1 MSTGEREEPSAS
13 SLRNNDV
20 NEQIRDKF
28 HLLEFMHLRLPL
40 RIRKISKTNMFV
52 MIETSKAILAAAME
66 TDHGLL
72 RDLALEHLQ
81 VLEYVNRCMPEDNRI
96 HPPLNREA
104 GADIADS
111 INTLVNEHKRFAE
124 ILKQKELFP
133 KQTDEPANSQNV
145 DEVTVTEED
154 EKELTPATK
163 AATLE
168 VGEAEKAAPRVP
180 AQPLPEGE
188 VGDFANVQA
197 SPLAVPAPLL
207 SVDQEEAE
215 DVATPAAVTAPKAV
229 ARAEE
234 VQEEAAAQQPSK
246 QENYTDK
253 NKNKRRQCPMCDF
266 FGKHLDR
273 HFKARHEDTSKANAQ
288 RLIAESDKGQKISPK
303 TSRSVGVVTW
313 AARK

>member
-13 SLRNNDV
+13 SSRNNEV

-28 HLLEFMHLRLPL
+28 DLPEFVHLRLPS
-40 RIRKISKTNMFV
+40 RIKKISKTNMFV

-81 VLEYVNRCMPEDNRI
+81 VLEYVNRCMPEDNGI
-96 HPPLNREA
+96 DPPSNRVG

-145 DEVTVTEED
+145 DKVTVTEED

-163 AATLE
+163 ATTLA

-207 SVDQEEAE
+207 SVDQEAE
-215 DVATPAAVTAPKAV
+215 DVATPAAVAAPKAV

-246 QENYTDK
+246 QQNYTDK
-253 NKNKRRQCPMCDF
+253 NKNRRRQCPVCDF
-266 FGKHLDR
+266 FGTHLNR
-273 HFKARHEDTSKANAQ
+273 HIKAKQEDTSKANAK
-288 RLIAESDKGQKISPK
+288 RLKQSPTKGQKISPK
-303 TSRSVGVVTW
+303 TSRSISVVTW